1 MTLRFRDWL
10 NEQLQDPE
18 FRAEYEALQAEEELI
33 QAVIDA
39 RKANGL
45 TEKQLAKKAGVTRLE
60 IKDIESGKTELSL
73 RMLQTLAGAMNLSR
87 LATNRI
93 LRRLP

>member
-73 RMLQTLAGAMNLSR
+73 RMLQTLAGAMNMKLE
-87 LATNRI
+87 LVPA
-93 LRRLP
+93 

>member
-1 MTLRFRDWL
+1 MNGYTTQKF
-10 NEQLQDPE
+10 EQSMK
-18 FRAEYEALQAEEELI
+18 ALQAEEELI

-45 TEKQLAKKAGVTRLE
+45 TEKQLAKQAGVKPSE

-73 RMLQTLAGAMNLSR
+73 RMLQTLAGAMNMKLELVS
-87 LATNRI
+87 A
-93 LRRLP
+93 

>member
-1 MTLRFRDWL
+1 MDYEVWL

-45 TEKQLAKKAGVTRLE
+45 TEKQLAKQAGVKPSE
-60 IKDIESGKTELSL
+60 IKDIESGKTEPSL
-73 RMLQTLAGAMNLSR
+73 RMLQTLAGAMNMR
-87 LATNRI
+87 LELVPA
-93 LRRLP
+93 

>member
-1 MTLRFRDWL
+1 MNGYKTQKF
-10 NEQLQDPE
+10 EQSMK
-18 FRAEYEALQAEEELI
+18 ALQAEEELI

-45 TEKQLAKKAGVTRLE
+45 TEKQLAKQAGVKPSE

-73 RMLQTLAGAMNLSR
+73 RMLQTLAGAMNMKLELVS
-87 LATNRI
+87 A
-93 LRRLP
+93 

>member
-1 MTLRFRDWL
+1 MTLRFRDYL
-10 NEQLQDPE
+10 NERLQDPE
-18 FRAEYEALQAEEELI
+18 FRAEYEALEAEEELI

-45 TEKQLAKKAGVTRLE
+45 TEKQLAKQAGVKPSE

-73 RMLQTLAGAMNLSR
+73 RMLQTLAGAMNMKLE
-87 LATNRI
+87 LVPA
-93 LRRLP
+93 

>member
-1 MTLRFRDWL
+1 MNGYKTQKF
-10 NEQLQDPE
+10 EQSMK
-18 FRAEYEALQAEEELI
+18 ALQAEEELI

-45 TEKQLAKKAGVTRLE
+45 TEKQLAKQAGVKPSE

-73 RMLQTLAGAMNLSR
+73 RMLQTLAGAMNMKLEFVP
-87 LATNRI
+87 A
-93 LRRLP
+93 